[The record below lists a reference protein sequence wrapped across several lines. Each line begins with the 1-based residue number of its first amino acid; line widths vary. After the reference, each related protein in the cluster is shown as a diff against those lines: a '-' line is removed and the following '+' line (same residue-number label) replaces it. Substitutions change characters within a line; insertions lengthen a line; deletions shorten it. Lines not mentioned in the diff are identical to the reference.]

1 VRLGD
6 ENGLSLS
13 PDGRFV
19 LALPTEQDSADHLV
33 LVPTGAGERRELR
46 YGSLRF
52 SEEATTWFP
61 DGKRLAVLGGESRRG
76 RKRLYI
82 WNIESGVPPRP
93 LSAEGDLSSPV
104 VSPDGH
110 TVAVRG
116 GAAGILVCPADGG
129 PARRMPG
136 SSATDDPIRWSDDG
150 RWLYVQ
156 RESTAR
162 EQRKLAAWIDRIEV
176 ASGTRQPWKELTP
189 PDPTGFFGFGRAFV
203 TPDGRSYAYA
213 FGFCIGS
220 LYLAEGL
227 R

>member
-1 VRLGD
+1 
-6 ENGLSLS
+6 
-13 PDGRFV
+13 
-19 LALPTEQDSADHLV
+19 
-33 LVPTGAGERRELR
+33 
-46 YGSLRF
+46 
-52 SEEATTWFP
+52 
-61 DGKRLAVLGGESRRG
+61 
-76 RKRLYI
+76 
-82 WNIESGVPPRP
+82 
-93 LSAEGDLSSPV
+93 
-104 VSPDGH
+104 
-110 TVAVRG
+110 
-116 GAAGILVCPADGG
+116 
-129 PARRMPG
+129 MPG